1 MSGVCRRFYDHQ
13 EAGSRSRSRSSEYSA
28 KAALAR
34 SAKVWYLASL
44 FMYYF
49 SGIGDEAANR
59 IDDQIRAIKALGWK
73 HLEARNVEVPG
84 FPKGNIHDIP
94 DAAFDILVEKAQA
107 SGIQI
112 NCFGSAIGNWGKKID
127 EPGDSSL
134 AEARRAVPRMKRLR
148 TKFVRIMSFA
158 VRKEEDQMPQER
170 FRRLRE
176 ITKMFLDEGIQP
188 VHENCMNYGGMG
200 WPFTLELLENVP
212 GLKLVFDTAN
222 PVFNEDRSK
231 PKPWAKQDPWEF
243 YEHVKQHVVHV
254 HVKDARWNLAKNDA
268 DYTMPGDGEGKVRP
282 ILQDLIA
289 SGYSGGI
296 SIEPHVAV
304 VFHDAA
310 VKASDEEMF
319 NTFVEYGRRL
329 MSLVDDINID
339 LKTSEALAKAPLL
352 AAASLKSAARA

>member
-1 MSGVCRRFYDHQ
+1 
-13 EAGSRSRSRSSEYSA
+13 
-28 KAALAR
+28 
-34 SAKVWYLASL
+34 
-44 FMYYF
+44 MYYF

-59 IDDQIRAIKALGWK
+59 IDDQIRAIKTLGWK
-73 HLEARNVEVPG
+73 NLEARNVEVPG

-94 DAAFDILVEKAQA
+94 EPAFEILVEKVQSA
-107 SGIQI
+107 GVHI

-127 EPGDSSL
+127 QSGESSL
-134 AEARRAVPRMKRLR
+134 AETRRAIPRMQRLG

-158 VRKEEDQMPQER
+158 VRKEEDQMAQER

-176 ITKMFLDEGIQP
+176 ITKMFLDAGIQP

-222 PVFNEDRSK
+222 PVFNEGRSK
-231 PKPWAKQDPWEF
+231 PKPWKKQDPWEF

-254 HVKDARWNLAKNDA
+254 HVKDARWNDSKNDA
-268 DYTMPGDGEGKVRP
+268 DYTMPGEGDGKVRE
-282 ILQDLIA
+282 ILTDLIK

-304 VFHDAA
+304 VFHDAN
-310 VKASDEEMF
+310 VKASDEDMF

-329 MSLVDDINID
+329 MLLTDSIEVELN
-339 LKTSEALAKAPLL
+339 LPEAQRKARLM
-352 AAASLKSAARA
+352 AASSYESIVRA

>member
-1 MSGVCRRFYDHQ
+1 
-13 EAGSRSRSRSSEYSA
+13 
-28 KAALAR
+28 
-34 SAKVWYLASL
+34 
-44 FMYYF
+44 MYYF

-59 IDDQIRAIKALGWK
+59 IDDQIRAIKALGWT

-84 FPKGNIHDIP
+84 YPKGNIHDIP
-94 DAAFDILVEKAQA
+94 DAAFEILVEKVQA
-107 SGIQI
+107 AGVHI

-127 EPGDSSL
+127 ESGEISL
-134 AEARRAVPRMKRLR
+134 AETRRAIPRMQRLG
-148 TKFVRIMSFA
+148 TKFVRVMSFA
-158 VRKEEDQMPQER
+158 VRPEEDQMAQER

-176 ITKMFLDEGIQP
+176 ITNMFLDAGIQP

-222 PVFNEDRSK
+222 PVFNDDRSK
-231 PKPWAKQDPWEF
+231 PKPWKKQDPWEF

-254 HVKDARWNLAKNDA
+254 HVKDARWNNAKNDA
-268 DYTMPGDGEGKVRP
+268 DYTMPGDGDGKVRE
-282 ILQDLIA
+282 ILTDLIK

-304 VFHDAA
+304 VFHDST
-310 VKASDEEMF
+310 VKASEEDMF

-329 MSLVDDINID
+329 M
-339 LKTSEALAKAPLL
+339 LL
-352 AAASLKSAARA
+352 TDSIEVELNLPDAQRRARLMAAGSYESIARA